1 MSASGEMLTEEQI
14 AVAKAA
20 LQEKEA
26 LLQTRLDRIK
36 NNMRSGFHPDSSE
49 RATEMENAEVQDAL
63 GNEARRELTLVR
75 KALHRIADGTYG
87 LCVDCEEPIEPA
99 RLKAY
104 PHAGHCLRCA
114 GRHETVHR

>member
-1 MSASGEMLTEEQI
+1 MLDEQQI
-14 AVAKAA
+14 EAARAA
-20 LQEKEA
+20 LKDKEE

-49 RATEMENAEVQDAL
+49 RATEMENAEVLDAL
-63 GNEARRELTLVR
+63 GNEARRELTLIR
-75 KALHRIADGTYG
+75 KALHRMGDGTYG

-104 PHAGHCLRCA
+104 PHAQYCLRCA
-114 GRHETVHR
+114 GRRESGSR

>member
-1 MSASGEMLTEEQI
+1 MNAPGEMLSEEQI
-14 AVAKAA
+14 AVARAA
-20 LQEKEA
+20 LQEKET

-63 GNEARRELTLVR
+63 GNEARRELTRIR
-75 KALHRIADGTYG
+75 KALHRIAEGTYG
-87 LCVDCEEPIEPA
+87 LCIDCEEPIEPA

-104 PHAGHCLRCA
+104 PHAEHCLRCA
-114 GRHETVHR
+114 GRRETGRR